1 MLDYGEQRDLNNE
14 QKKYSPWVFM
24 ATHQEV
30 GMRSIKFM
38 DEDKDKVLKF
48 IGEYAISSDVVS
60 SDVVSADYFELKE
73 LKVGVAL

>member
-14 QKKYSPWVFM
+14 QKKYSLWVFM
-24 ATHQEV
+24 DTHQEV

-48 IGEYAISSDVVS
+48 IGEYAISPDVVS
-60 SDVVSADYFELKE
+60 VKYFELKE
-73 LKVGVAL
+73 LKIGVALWRK

>member
-14 QKKYSPWVFM
+14 QKKYSLWVFM
-24 ATHQEV
+24 DTHQEV
-30 GMRSIKFM
+30 GMSSIKFM

-48 IGEYAISSDVVS
+48 IGEYAMN

-73 LKVGVAL
+73 LKIGVEL

>member
-14 QKKYSPWVFM
+14 QKKYSLWVFM
-24 ATHQEV
+24 DTHQEV
-30 GMRSIKFM
+30 GMCSIKFM

-48 IGEYAISSDVVS
+48 IGEYAMN

-73 LKVGVAL
+73 LKIGVAL